1 MERPL
6 AQLDSVATRIYP
18 DRYALLRRAEGHA
31 DEAALLSV
39 WADTRST
46 AAGAQRCRGALEAM
60 LFRVSRSGKAPDYYQ
75 ALEWLQAVVDEG
87 RSELETQRAFER
99 ELEAWEMSCRIAFM
113 IRLAD
118 WHASMPRQGGW

>member
-1 MERPL
+1 LQHLKGIDTLSSGGLRVTQMKLRDYL
-6 AQLDSVATRIYP
+6 YWQAP
-18 DRYALLRRAEGHA
+18 DRLQRARSAG
-31 DEAALLSV
+31 EA
-39 WADTRST
+39 
-46 AAGAQRCRGALEAM
+46 RGALEAK

-118 WHASMPRQGGW
+118 WHASMPRQGRW